1 MPKFHYRAIDSAGR
15 LVTGEAEAETSGD
28 VLGELER
35 IGHLPIEAR
44 EARDGAGAGLLRLL
58 RPAPKSEEI
67 TETTRDLAMLL
78 KGGVSLH
85 EALQLL
91 SRMGGRAVLR
101 DLMSAL
107 QREIADGKSF
117 AEALSAHP
125 HVFPPIYVKM
135 VEVAE
140 AAGTLETT
148 LDAIAHERSRNEALR
163 RRLTSALTYP
173 SFLVLAAC
181 GVFLFV
187 LVGVIPEFER
197 AMSSFQDRLDPSA
210 RTVFTMS
217 NVVRANLDLI
227 LGGAVAALLGGLL
240 VSRSRAATGFMLRAI
255 GRIPGISTIVQ
266 YQQTVFFCA
275 TLGSLLSSGV
285 DITTSLRL
293 VRDLFRDRRAAD
305 KVDRLIAEVRQG
317 HRLSDA
323 LAGLDLLP
331 PYVIPILR
339 VGEEAGELDTMA
351 MRIGGFYEDRL
362 ERALTRLTGVLGPS
376 ILILVSLIIAWLI
389 ITIITALLSVNELLL

>member
-1 MPKFHYRAIDSAGR
+1 MPKFHYRALDPSGQ
-15 LVTGEAEAETSGD
+15 LVTGEAEADSSRD
-28 VLGELER
+28 LLSELER
-35 IGHLPIEAR
+35 IGHIPIEAR
-44 EARDGAGAGLLRLL
+44 EARDAPGGGILRLF
-58 RPAPKSEEI
+58 RAQPKTEEI

-91 SRMGGRAVLR
+91 ARMGGRSVVR
-101 DLMSAL
+101 DLMASL
-107 QREIADGKSF
+107 QRSIADGKSF
-117 AEALSAHP
+117 AEALSQHRD
-125 HVFPPIYVKM
+125 VFPPIYVKM

-148 LDAIAHERSRNEALR
+148 LDAIAQERSRNEALR

-197 AMSSFQDRLDPSA
+197 AMSGFQERIDPSA
-210 RTVFTMS
+210 RTVFAMS
-217 NVVRANLDLI
+217 GFVRANLDLI
-227 LGGAVAALLGGLL
+227 LGAAVLVLLGGLL
-240 VSRSRAATGFMLRAI
+240 VSRSRSATGALLRLI
-255 GRIPGISTIVQ
+255 GHIPGIRTIVQ
-266 YQQTVFFCA
+266 YQQTVFFCS
-275 TLGSLLSSGV
+275 TLGSLLGSGV

-293 VRDLFRDRRAAD
+293 VRDLFRDRRAAE

-331 PYVIPILR
+331 AYVIPILR
-339 VGEEAGELDTMA
+339 VGEEAGELDTMSK
-351 MRIGGFYEDRL
+351 RIGGFYEDRL
-362 ERALTRLTGVLGPS
+362 ERSLARLTGILGPS

>member
-1 MPKFHYRAIDSAGR
+1 MPKFQYRALDPSGR
-15 LVTGEAEAETSGD
+15 MVTGEAEAESSRE
-28 VLGELER
+28 LLSELER
-35 IGHLPIEAR
+35 IGHLPIEAHQ
-44 EARDGAGAGLLRLL
+44 ARDGAGGGLR
-58 RPAPKSEEI
+58 RAFRSKPKSEEI

-91 SRMGGRAVLR
+91 ARMGGRAVVR
-101 DLMSAL
+101 DLMASL
-107 QREIADGKSF
+107 QRSIADGKSF
-117 AEALSAHP
+117 AEALSAHQDI
-125 HVFPPIYVKM
+125 FPPIYVKM

-148 LDAIAHERSRNEALR
+148 LDDIAQERSRNEALR
-163 RRLTSALTYP
+163 RRLSSALTYP

-197 AMSSFQDRLDPSA
+197 AMSGFQDRIDPSA
-210 RTVFTMS
+210 RTVFAMS
-217 NVVRANLDLI
+217 SFVRENLDLI
-227 LGGAVAALLGGLL
+227 FGAAVMALLGGLL
-240 VSRSRAATGFMLRAI
+240 VSRSRAATGVLLRLI

-266 YQQTVFFCA
+266 YQQTVFFCS
-275 TLGSLLSSGV
+275 TLGTLLGSGV

-293 VRDLFRDRRAAD
+293 VRDLFRDRRAAE

-339 VGEEAGELDTMA
+339 VGEEAGELDTMSR
-351 MRIGGFYEDRL
+351 RIGGFYEDRL
-362 ERALTRLTGVLGPS
+362 ERSLARLTGVLGPS